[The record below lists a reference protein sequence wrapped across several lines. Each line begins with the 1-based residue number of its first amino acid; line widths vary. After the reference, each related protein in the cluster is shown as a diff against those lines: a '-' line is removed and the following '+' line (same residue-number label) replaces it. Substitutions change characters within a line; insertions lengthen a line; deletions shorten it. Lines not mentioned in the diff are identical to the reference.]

1 MQLLEEIRNR
11 EEMLTSADKKLKNLL
26 LELEGLR

>member
-26 LELEGLR
+26 LELEGLG